1 MIPLLSIPDSIVGS
15 ALEHFDEETWQK
27 NSGKSDSI

>member
-27 NSGKSDSI
+27 EQWKK